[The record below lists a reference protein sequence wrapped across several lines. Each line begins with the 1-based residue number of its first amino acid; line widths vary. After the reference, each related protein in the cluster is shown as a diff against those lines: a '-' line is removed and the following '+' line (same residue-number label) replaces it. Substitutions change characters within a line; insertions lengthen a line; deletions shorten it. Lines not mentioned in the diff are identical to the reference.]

1 MHQPE
6 YFERIRDDASKRW
19 DQLEGDPELAGP
31 WLLLFDQVQSP
42 RHVVSELLQNA
53 DDAGATDASVEIHN
67 GEFVFSH
74 NGEDFSEEQFVSLC
88 QFGFSNKSMLH
99 TIGFRGMGFKSTFS
113 LGEEVH
119 LVTPTLSVAFRKQR
133 FTEPV
138 WTESPGTL
146 DGRTE
151 VRVAIQKQQVQQ
163 KLADNLE
170 RWDENPASL
179 LFFNNIRCL
188 RINERE
194 IRWESKGA
202 GPVRESEWMSSTSDT
217 SDNQYLII
225 RSPEEKF
232 PEDALREIRE
242 ERMIP
247 KDDVVL
253 PPCRVEIVLGMK
265 GQLFTVLPTNVTTE
279 LPFACNAPF
288 VQDPARYGIK
298 DPALSQT
305 NDWLLKRVGL
315 LAAEAMLAWVGRESL
330 SAKERCRAYGL
341 LPGMSREDDGT
352 IGGDCGTIIKEIFEK
367 EIEGAEFLLTE
378 TGALESN
385 ECLGVPGE
393 LLDVWSPSQVFEGFS
408 LDGLPILSR
417 HVSKRDREK
426 LASLGHVSILV
437 KSQVIEILESN
448 NLPRPESWW
457 QLLRLWDY
465 VSDEVITGV
474 LYDLRNMCIVPVR
487 GEEALCAANEVVRLG
502 ERRILKPADYEFLAP
517 HLLTLDLD
525 WIHFLDKQ
533 AQTAET
539 DGDKALGGQ
548 VSSASRCV
556 SALGLAEPTSVK
568 HIIKN
573 ATDNFFSRD
582 SPRTIQDCVRLT
594 HIAAKLGAV
603 VPDNFKFMTQSLQLT
618 SGPIIADVNNDL
630 DMFVDVNWYKE
641 NVLHGD
647 YCAVPS
653 ETCSAD
659 EWRQWVRSPSS
670 RLYAFVPLSK
680 TTKSIQGRPS
690 LKEDLSRRGFDG
702 EPDFYYKKINNFKIT
717 DWNFDPAHWKYWALL
732 AEDDD
737 RFWATLMARILEQ
750 PSPYWSEAASARAS
764 QLGYDRFRSV
774 TREHLLPEW
783 IIRFRNLRCLPDIL
797 GQPRQPAEIFMRTPE
812 TEPLRDVAPF
822 IRADLDTEE
831 TKPLLKL
838 LGVRDEPTSPKPILG
853 RLRALTAVTPPF
865 LPEVQ
870 KWCHSLD
877 QLFDRCSTPEIQEIK
892 TAFADERLIL
902 TDQDEWTSTD
912 GVFLNSGVDYASEAV
927 LIHHSLRG
935 ISLWRKIGVPEYP
948 TVDAEIEWLKSLP
961 SNGNLDNAQI
971 RRIRRAMQIYPGRV
985 WDEIGHW
992 LNLEGNWVSAN
1003 DLAYSVT
1010 SMQSLSSWRHLFPA
1024 VKEKTAD
1031 FRLLSSEACQSRP
1044 FSALPALAEAIE
1056 ERFQERVCLPN
1067 PREKPWLGAL
1077 GSGLQRI
1084 VLDDPDQTERVRG
1097 LARRL
1102 STTRWQVAEGLKSEP
1117 YIGGTPA
1124 GTPRPIDVLWH
1135 ADLLYVQKGSAAKM
1149 AKLVPPE
1156 IAKAF
1161 NVPAITEAIK
1171 LCYER
1176 SPAFVQEYLEDNFDL
1191 APHITEDEPHHLDTQ
1206 ETQFDTMKG
1215 QGPVVNPSQDE
1226 QLLEEVQPEEVTPQS
1241 GDVNGDG
1248 EPPVPRSPRPTRP
1261 TRLSLIERF
1270 AQVRGF
1276 AANGTGIFEHKD
1288 GRSLERTL
1296 GNAFPWGLRSAQGYI
1311 LQYYW
1316 SKEHCIQKEPLQM
1329 DVSVWELCQQY
1340 PKLYSLVLT
1349 DANDAPVCIPGSEL
1363 VQMREQDRLVLYPA
1377 TYKLEYRGEDS
1388 R

>member
-1 MHQPE
+1 MQPPK
-6 YFERIRDDASKRW
+6 YFERIRDGASKRW

-31 WLLLFDQVQSP
+31 WLQLFAQVQSP

-53 DDAGATDASVEIHN
+53 DDAGATDASVEIRS

-74 NGEDFSEEQFVSLC
+74 NGEDFSEEQFASLC
-88 QFGFSNKSMLH
+88 QFGFSNKRMLH
-99 TIGFRGMGFKSTFS
+99 TIGFRGMGFKSIFS

-133 FTEPV
+133 FTRPV

-146 DGRTE
+146 DGRTK

-163 KLADNLE
+163 ELADNLE
-170 RWDENPASL
+170 RWGENPASL

-188 RINERE
+188 QINERE

-225 RSPEEKF
+225 RSPEEEF

-242 ERMIP
+242 ERMTP
-247 KDDVVL
+247 NDDAVL
-253 PPCRVEIVLGMK
+253 PPCRVEIVLGME
-265 GQLFTVLPTNVTTE
+265 GRLFTVLPTNVTTE

-298 DPALSQT
+298 DPALSPT
-305 NDWLLKRVGL
+305 NGWLLKRVGL
-315 LAAEAMLAWVGRESL
+315 LAAEAMLTWVGRESL
-330 SAKERCRAYGL
+330 PAKERCRAYGL
-341 LPGMSREDDGT
+341 LPDTSREDEGT
-352 IGGDCGTIIKEIFEK
+352 IGEDSGAIVKEIFEG

-378 TGALESN
+378 TGALEAN
-385 ECLGVPGE
+385 ECLGVPDR

-426 LASLGHVSILV
+426 LASSGHVSILV
-437 KSQVIEILESN
+437 KSQVIEILESKS
-448 NLPRPESWW
+448 LPRPESWW

-474 LYDLRNMCIVPVR
+474 WYDRRSMCIVPVR
-487 GEEALCAANEVVRLG
+487 GEEMLCAASEVVRSG

-517 HLLTLDLD
+517 YLLTLDLD
-525 WIHFLDKQ
+525 WIHFLSQQ

-539 DGDKALGGQ
+539 DGDKALEGQ
-548 VSSASRCV
+548 VSSASKCV
-556 SALGLAEPTSVK
+556 SALGLAEPTNVN
-568 HIIKN
+568 HIMKN
-573 ATDNFFSRD
+573 AADNFFSCD
-582 SPRTIQDCVRLT
+582 SSHTIRDCVRLT

-603 VPDNFKFMTQSLQLT
+603 VPDNFKFMTQSLQLIP
-618 SGPIIADVNNDL
+618 GPILADIDNDL
-630 DMFVDVNWYKE
+630 DTFVDVNWRKK

-659 EWRQWVRSPSS
+659 EWRQWVRSPDSH
-670 RLYAFVPLSK
+670 LHTFVPLSQ

-690 LKEDLSRRGFDG
+690 LVEDLSRRGFDG
-702 EPDFYYKKINNFKIT
+702 KPRFYYKKNSFEIT
-717 DWNFDPAHWKYWALL
+717 DWDFDPAHWKRWTLL
-732 AEDDD
+732 AENDD
-737 RFWATLMARILEQ
+737 RFWATLMTRILEQ
-750 PSPYWSEAASARAS
+750 PSQYWSEKTSARAS
-764 QLGYDRFRSV
+764 QPGYTRSHYV
-774 TREHLLPEW
+774 TQEQLLPDW
-783 IIRFRNLRCLPDIL
+783 IIRFRDLSCLPDTR
-797 GQPRQPAEIFMRTPE
+797 GQSRQPAEIFRRTPE
-812 TEPLRDVAPF
+812 TEPLQDIEPF
-822 IRADLDTEE
+822 IRANLDTEK

-838 LGVRDEPTSPKPILG
+838 LGIRDKPTSPKPILD
-853 RLRALTAVTPPF
+853 RLRALAAARPTL

-870 KWCHSLD
+870 RWCHSLD
-877 QLFDRCSTPEIQEIK
+877 QLFDRCSTPEIQEVK

-902 TDQDEWTSTD
+902 TDQDKWASTD
-912 GVFLNSGVDYASEAV
+912 EVFLDSGVDCAPGAV
-927 LIHHSLRG
+927 LIHHSLRD
-935 ISLWRKIGVPEYP
+935 ISLWRKIGVLEYP
-948 TVDAEIEWLKSLP
+948 TADMEIGWLKGLP
-961 SNGNLDNAQI
+961 SNGKLDSTQI
-971 RRIRRAMQIYPGRV
+971 GRIRRAMQAYPDRV
-985 WDEIGHW
+985 WNETRHW
-992 LNLEGNWVSAN
+992 LNLEGDWVPTN
-1003 DLAYSVT
+1003 NLVYSVT
-1010 SMQSLSSWRHLFPA
+1010 PMQPLLSWRHLFPA
-1024 VKEKTAD
+1024 VKGKTAD
-1031 FRLLSSEACQSRP
+1031 FGSLSSETYQGHP
-1044 FSALPALAEAIE
+1044 FSALPALSESIE
-1056 ERFQERVCLPN
+1056 ERFQEQADLPS

-1077 GSGLQRI
+1077 GAGLQRI
-1084 VLDDPDQTERVRG
+1084 VLDDPDQMERVRG

-1102 STTRWQVAEGLKSEP
+1102 STTRWQVAEGLRSEP

-1124 GTPRPIDVLWH
+1124 GIPRPIDVLWH

-1149 AKLVPPE
+1149 ARLVPPE

-1161 NVPAITEAIK
+1161 DLPDVTEAIK

-1191 APHITEDEPHHLDTQ
+1191 APHITEDESYRLDTQ
-1206 ETQFDTMKG
+1206 EAQSDTMEG
-1215 QGPVVNPSQDE
+1215 QGPVVNPLQDE
-1226 QLLEEVQPEEVTPQS
+1226 QLLDEVQSEEVTPQS
-1241 GDVNGDG
+1241 GDANGAG
-1248 EPPVPRSPRPTRP
+1248 EPPVLRSPRPTRP
-1261 TRLSLIERF
+1261 TRLGLIERF

-1288 GRSLERTL
+1288 GRSLERTP
-1296 GNAFPWGLRSAQGYI
+1296 GNAFPWGLRSAQGDI

-1316 SKEHCIQKEPLQM
+1316 FKEHCIQKEPLQL

-1340 PKLYSLVLT
+1340 PELYSLVLT

-1377 TYKLEYRGEDS
+1377 TYMLEYRGEDS